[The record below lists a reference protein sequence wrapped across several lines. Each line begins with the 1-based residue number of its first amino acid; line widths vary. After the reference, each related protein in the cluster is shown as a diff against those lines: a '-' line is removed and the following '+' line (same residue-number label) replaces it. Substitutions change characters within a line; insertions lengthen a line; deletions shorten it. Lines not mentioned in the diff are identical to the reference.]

1 MKCFSRGMGVVAL
14 AAIATIACSDARPV
28 APIARLDVPDRDVA
42 NLQLAIDDI
51 RVRVIPTLGHG
62 SLIDNLS
69 HGVDALASALDA
81 SDATGLR
88 LAITQTDGAL
98 ATLAAH
104 PMSGRVADAD
114 LDVVWLVLVNA
125 RSMAATR

>member
-1 MKCFSRGMGVVAL
+1 MTGGMMGAAL
-14 AAIATIACSDARPV
+14 TARRAT
-28 APIARLDVPDRDVA
+28 
-42 NLQLAIDDI
+42 
-51 RVRVIPTLGHG
+51 TLGRG
-62 SLIDNLS
+62 S
-69 HGVDALASALDA
+69 AREA
-81 SDATGLR
+81 
-88 LAITQTDGAL
+88 AL